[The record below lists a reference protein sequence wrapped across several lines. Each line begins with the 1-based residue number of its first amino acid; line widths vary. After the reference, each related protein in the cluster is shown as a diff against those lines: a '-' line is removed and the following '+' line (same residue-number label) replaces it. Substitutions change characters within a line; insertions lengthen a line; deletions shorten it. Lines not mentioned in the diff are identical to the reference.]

1 MALDMLSPIFPPIWK
16 IMVFKK
22 GGQLELKCQEGM
34 TLDWLSHKPLLD
46 ISCTAIIT
54 TKRLIIIVLT
64 DPGK

>member
-1 MALDMLSPIFPPIWK
+1 
-16 IMVFKK
+16 MVFKK